1 MYSCCRTTLI
11 FADGIVSYM
20 KKQAGPSSVAL
31 HSEPELDA
39 FINGFYASV
48 VGELLSCYYPY
59 GGYRKNKEYSKSWI
73 SLCIHVR
80 WLGT

>member
-1 MYSCCRTTLI
+1 
-11 FADGIVSYM
+11 M

-80 WLGT
+80 WLGKWHSNQYVKLIWSVTYA